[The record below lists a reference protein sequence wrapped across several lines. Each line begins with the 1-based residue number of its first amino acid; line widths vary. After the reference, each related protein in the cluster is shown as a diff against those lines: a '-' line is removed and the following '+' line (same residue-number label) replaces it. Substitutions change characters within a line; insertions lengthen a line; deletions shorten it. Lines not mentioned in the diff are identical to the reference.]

1 MARGARSGPCGEV
14 RRIPAS
20 ACLTEP
26 WLTSPPMATT
36 RIAALIAALMLIPVA
51 AADAKPATVK
61 VMTRNLYLGADLS
74 PGMNASN
81 VQELVN
87 GAGQILN
94 QVDANNF
101 PVRAK
106 GLAKEIRTTSPDI
119 VGLQEAAL
127 WRTEPC
133 DRNPLPPAATT
144 ARYDYIASLL
154 REVNKGKKLYR
165 VAVVKPEFDFEVWAN
180 TDGNESTAGPNCPM
194 GSEVNGRLTMRYAI
208 LVRSGVKVR
217 SPKAGTFKTLLRV
230 KPAGVNVD
238 VTRGW
243 TSIDATAHGKK
254 LHFVTAHLEAFDNS
268 PSGNLT
274 NGDKTVGNGQIRQA
288 QAKELVA
295 GPGRSKLAVIALG
308 DFNSDVKTEVKPGDG
323 LAYRALLKAGFAERS
338 TYNPLGCC
346 LNADVLTSSGG
357 GKRSDFDHKVDHV
370 MTSSAKKVKLRS
382 SVITGL
388 TPANG
393 FWDSDH
399 AGVLS
404 VLKVF

>member
-1 MARGARSGPCGEV
+1 MWTAR
-14 RRIPAS
+14 IS
-20 ACLTEP
+20 AL
-26 WLTSPPMATT
+26 LAAVMLVSVAT
-36 RIAALIAALMLIPVA
+36 
-51 AADAKPATVK
+51 ADAKPATVK

-74 PGMNASN
+74 PGIAAKNL
-81 VQELVN
+81 QELVD

-106 GLAKEIRTTSPDI
+106 GLAQEIRSTQPDV

-133 DRNPLPPAATT
+133 DKNPLPPAATT

-180 TDGNESTAGPNCPM
+180 TDGNEQTSGPNCPM
-194 GSEVNGRLTMRYAI
+194 GSEINGRLTMRDAI
-208 LVRSGVKVR
+208 LVRKGVKVTH
-217 SPKAGTFKTLLRV
+217 PKSGTFKTLLRV

-243 TSIDATAHGKK
+243 TSIDATVKGKK
-254 LHFVTAHLEAFDNS
+254 LHFVNAHLEAFDNS
-268 PSGNLT
+268 PNGNPT
-274 NGDKTVGNGQIRQA
+274 NSDTTVGNGEIRQA
-288 QAKELVA
+288 QAKELVK
-295 GPGRSKLAVIALG
+295 GPGRSRLPVVALG
-308 DFNSDVKTEVKPGDG
+308 DFNSDVRTEVKKGDG
-323 LAYRALLKAGFAERS
+323 LAYRALLAGGFVERS

-346 LNADVLTSSGG
+346 LNADVLTTSGG
-357 GKRSDFDHKVDHV
+357 GKRADFNHKVDHV
-370 MTSSAKKVKLRS
+370 MTNKPKKVKLRS
-382 SVITGL
+382 SAITGL
-388 TPANG
+388 TPVNG

-404 VLKVF
+404 VLKVS

>member
-1 MARGARSGPCGEV
+1 MS
-14 RRIPAS
+14 
-20 ACLTEP
+20 TY
-26 WLTSPPMATT
+26 
-36 RIAALIAALMLIPVA
+36 RIAALIAALSLVLVP

-61 VMTRNLYLGADLS
+61 VMTRNLYLGADLG
-74 PGMNASN
+74 PGMNATDL
-81 VQELVN
+81 QGLVN

-106 GLAKEIRTTSPDI
+106 GLAKEIRTTTPDI

-144 ARYDYIASLL
+144 ARYDYVASLL
-154 REVNKGKKLYR
+154 REVNRGKKLYR

-180 TDGNESTAGPNCPM
+180 TDGNEATSGPNCPM
-194 GSEVNGRLTMRYAI
+194 GSEINGRLTMRDAI
-208 LVRSGVKVR
+208 LVRKGVRVASPR
-217 SPKAGTFKTLLRV
+217 SGTFKTLLRV

-243 TSIDATAHGKK
+243 TSIDATVHGKK
-254 LHFVTAHLEAFDNS
+254 FRFVNTHLEAFDNS
-268 PSGNLT
+268 PNGNTT
-274 NGDKTVGNGQIRQA
+274 NADTTVGNGEVRQA
-288 QAKELVA
+288 QAKELIAA
-295 GPGRSKLAVIALG
+295 GGPARSKLPVILLG
-308 DFNSDVKTEVKPGDG
+308 DLNSDVKTEVKPGDG
-323 LAYRALLKAGFAERS
+323 LAYRALLDSKFVERS

-346 LNADVLTSSGG
+346 LRADVLTTAGG
-357 GKRSDFDHKVDHV
+357 GKPSDFDHKVDHV
-370 MTSSAKKVKLRS
+370 MTNKPKKVKLLS
-382 SVITGL
+382 SLITGRS
-388 TPANG
+388 PVNG

-404 VLKVF
+404 VLRVN